1 MTQLKTIP
9 KISKQKEVLINENT
23 NSLMHLSTFSLRENL
38 NGLTVFIRG
47 GVYNNNLGNQ
57 INVSDK
63 IINLSISNTHY
74 IYFNTTTNL
83 IENNTSGFS
92 NGNIAL
98 YTIITN
104 TEKII
109 NIIDN
114 RKISFLNNGTP
125 SNFYVAPYILPK
137 ATATTIGGIKPDG
150 GTIVVDGFGTL
161 TDVTNS
167 SGAIMFNTN
176 LNTNVSVL
184 TANTYYD
191 ILSLTLTKGN
201 YYIIYFVTFEYTS
214 GNNSNVLSLEL
225 TDGTTIY
232 SHSWKT
238 TYLTSTLFKMQNFNN
253 CLINITETKTLTLK
267 AKNTATTTNT
277 TALATNNSLGTNGA
291 TRMIAIKL

>member
-9 KISKQKEVLINENT
+9 KISKQKEIIINENT
-23 NSLMHLSTFSLRENL
+23 NSLIHLSTFSLRENL

-47 GVYNNNLGNQ
+47 GLYNDNLGNQ

-74 IYFNTTTNL
+74 IYFNTITNL

-98 YTIITN
+98 YTITTN

-125 SNFYVAPYILPK
+125 SNFYVAPYILPV
-137 ATATTIGGIKPDG
+137 ATSTTIGGVKPDG

-167 SGAIMFNTN
+167 SGAIIFNTN
-176 LNTNVSVL
+176 LNSDVSIPTL
-184 TANTYYD
+184 NTYYNL
-191 ILSLTLTKGN
+191 LSLTLPPGT
-201 YYIIYFVTFEYTS
+201 YYILYFVSFEYQSST
-214 GNNSNVLSLEL
+214 NSYVLSLEL
-225 TDGTTIY
+225 TDETNIY
-232 SHSWKT
+232 SHSFKS
-238 TYLTSTLFKMQNFNN
+238 TYNVASPVKMQNFNN
-253 CLINITETKTLTLK
+253 CLITLTETKTLTLK
-267 AKNTATTTNT
+267 AKNSVSTTTT
-277 TALATNNSLGTNGA
+277 KALATNNSLGTNGA
-291 TRMIAIKL
+291 TRMIALKL